1 MDSNKKVSVHIV
13 EEAGDKNIYVV
24 LKKGEDEIPDTLYR
38 LQHPGFMTVE
48 NWNSSS
54 VNRDSDSVKV
64 DSTFRI
70 KKFFS
75 DCVKPV
81 ETPIGEIEEALVEKY
96 GANKGGKINPNTLA
110 PKYHAVWNKV
120 IPRFLDGSLWED
132 IPEQDRGGDSE
143 NS

>member
-1 MDSNKKVSVHIV
+1 MSKIRVLVV
-13 EEAGDKNIYVV
+13 EEVGDKNIYVI
-24 LKKGEDEIPDTLYR
+24 LRKDEEVIPNSLYR
-38 LQHPGFMTVE
+38 LQHPGMMNVE

-54 VNRDSDSVKV
+54 VSRDGENVKV

-81 ETPIGEIEEALVEKY
+81 EVPQGDIEEELVQKY
-96 GANKGGKINPNTLA
+96 GANTGGKINPNTLA
-110 PKYHAVWNKV
+110 PKYHAAWNKV

-132 IPEQDRGGDSE
+132 IPDREGDRE
-143 NS
+143 VN